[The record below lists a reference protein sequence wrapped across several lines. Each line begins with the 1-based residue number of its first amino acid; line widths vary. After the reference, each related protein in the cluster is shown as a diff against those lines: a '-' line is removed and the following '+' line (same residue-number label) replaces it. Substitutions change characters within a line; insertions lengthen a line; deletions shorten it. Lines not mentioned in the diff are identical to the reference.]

1 VKVLKKSILCCVVAT
16 ILALSLGAVTFAAV
30 EVPPAEMYAEK
41 QMIFDYLDQPQIF
54 ERYGKMSDA
63 IWSYA
68 ELGLREFKSSKLVAD
83 NLEKEGFKVE
93 RGVAGMP
100 TAFVASY
107 GSGKPMIGFIAEY
120 DALPM
125 LSQKG
130 RVPYKEGLVEGAPGH
145 GCGHNQQG
153 PASSAAAI
161 AVKQVMDKYGIRGTV
176 KVFGCPSE
184 ETVISR
190 PYMVRAGLFN
200 GMDAVLKT
208 HGGSSFGG
216 GTLGGISGNALWSV
230 VFTFKGKTGHSASS
244 PWKARS
250 ALDAV
255 DIMNVSTNF
264 LREHLFYS
272 YRLHYVIT
280 KGGEAP
286 NVVPDNA
293 AVWYF
298 VRNSDDLIESDFA
311 RVVKCAEGAAI
322 ATETEMSYRILTAIH
337 QSHNNAAIIEIGHR
351 NTMLVGMPEW
361 SDEEQ
366 AFAKALQKE
375 LGKPEIGMPT
385 ELGTLREWDPDRLFV
400 GGGSTDLA
408 EVKLVVPLGDIRTPG
423 TVPGDEGHHWSRTA
437 GGFGSAN
444 WKGINA
450 AAKAMAATALDL
462 MTMPEE
468 LKKVQDEFAIQ
479 AEEYPYSSYMPADA
493 VPPLEMNEDLMG
505 KWRPKMEATYLEP

>member
-1 VKVLKKSILCCVVAT
+1 
-16 ILALSLGAVTFAAV
+16 
-30 EVPPAEMYAEK
+30 
-41 QMIFDYLDQPQIF
+41 
-54 ERYGKMSDA
+54 
-63 IWSYA
+63 
-68 ELGLREFKSSKLVAD
+68 
-83 NLEKEGFKVE
+83 
-93 RGVAGMP
+93 
-100 TAFVASY
+100 
-107 GSGKPMIGFIAEY
+107 
-120 DALPM
+120 
-125 LSQKG
+125 
-130 RVPYKEGLVEGAPGH
+130 
-145 GCGHNQQG
+145 
-153 PASSAAAI
+153 
-161 AVKQVMDKYGIRGTV
+161 
-176 KVFGCPSE
+176 
-184 ETVISR
+184 
-190 PYMVRAGLFN
+190 
-200 GMDAVLKT
+200 
-208 HGGSSFGG
+208 
-216 GTLGGISGNALWSV
+216 
-230 VFTFKGKTGHSASS
+230 
-244 PWKARS
+244 
-250 ALDAV
+250 
-255 DIMNVSTNF
+255 
-264 LREHLFYS
+264 
-272 YRLHYVIT
+272 
-280 KGGEAP
+280 
-286 NVVPDNA
+286 VVPDNA